1 MKNLKFKWLLL
12 SFILSIASINT
23 AWAVTY
29 NPSGVAQQ
37 TMQSQQVMKTGGA
50 YNGTVYE
57 PFSNATPSEQGG
69 VGSSQ
74 APVKAPNGPRKAFDT
89 TADYGNSGDS
99 PVGEPWILFLF
110 ALGFMGIIFIR
121 KRKLSQTT
129 KMKNTNKF
137 IATLTLLFTLGV
149 GQTWAT
155 NASFYNDNAF
165 DLQLYAPSYY
175 NSDTWIGAQN
185 HYVAGNVKELG
196 TITSFYLKQYWFK
209 ASKHD
214 GNICTDNGTMKYCV
228 HLTSVDESSA
238 SWHTIAK
245 NGQTWSG
252 SDVTIKKDN
261 ANENLLED
269 ATLNG
274 DYVMEFLFYVDMNLS
289 SSSGCGSTQYLKNN
303 HGDYYD
309 QNFKITFSYYPNTA
323 VTFGQSAGGTA
334 HLSVGGVAKSSGNEI
349 TKGSNL
355 DFTASPATGYQ
366 FDGWY
371 SNSSFTGDPISTNT
385 SYTVSSTSTN
395 TYEIYAKFSKIDY
408 TLRYTANPT
417 NCSSYTDLSS
427 ATYNYQDN
435 VTLSIVPDATH
446 TVASVVTSPS
456 KTVTKSSNNYSFSMP
471 ASNTTVAVTM
481 AVTNVIVTFD
491 LTNGGTCGTASKNCT
506 YGSTYG
512 TLPTPVKNGY
522 HFKGWYTESS
532 GGTKVYST
540 TTVNDLDGAIT
551 LYAQY
556 DEPVIA
562 SVSCSPYSVMPG
574 DEVSIDVRYEVDK
587 APEGTYLLCYQ
598 LSTGTGDVI
607 ADQPTFYVEGGVCKF
622 IAPKTTGWYA
632 VDVYLF
638 AGDHNCA
645 SLESPLASKVATT
658 TMFWIVAANKVTV
671 KYQCNGV
678 DLLPSTVV
686 QVPDVLSK
694 AVSVTAPEID
704 GLTFSGWSHDSH
716 ITARNETD
724 DSSNPISI
732 TADAATTLT
741 ATYNQSGYVYFK
753 NIHNWKNVYFY
764 RYHDRSYWG
773 GSITGDY
780 GMGHHDNSDSWT
792 HYCVE
797 GPVTMQKVAGSDDVY
812 YCKPSSTPAT
822 GEGYAFTDQ
831 PSTEAFFGQDGIYD
845 HINVLKCYGQDF
857 YNVNHMIVPDPDET
871 GTNPGGNYDG
881 KVTYYSKY
889 CEAPSLA
896 SWNWYMAGDWNWS
909 EHFTL
914 KGEKVGAMTFQTSRY
929 FDAAG
934 ATRYISFYNPSNTRY
949 GCYGRQIYQSSDATT
964 LTSGENM
971 NMGLNTNAPGEYIFT
986 VTYSHNN
993 QSGGFPGKIELVVT
1007 YPVQVGDY
1015 RLIYTGG
1022 TNPHPGNV
1030 IASRENGED
1039 LSDMFVA
1046 SGNADKIKIQTCTAV
1061 ENANVTWGTPATL
1074 DYAGDVDFAT
1084 LLASKDGGPGV
1095 YTFTI
1100 AQDAS
1105 GLNPTVTNVE
1115 KYTGQFYVRTDS
1127 VENQWSYWLSKDAHM
1142 MNYSDYSTTLT
1153 TKPYSHYYVKD
1164 IHGSTS
1170 SQGNIRFTV
1179 ATDNSLAIT
1188 DTVFNGDAT
1197 GDYIDYY
1204 GSEWLK
1210 VVENVRFTYNQKT
1223 NKIWRAYTEG
1233 PANNNYMVLRSN
1245 GTNVWTD
1252 NGSGSK
1258 GSLSSAIKFAD
1269 QGNWVYQ
1276 VDAWATPGA
1285 YVKLTAEIHN
1295 KDATGNG
1302 DITPAHLTTQYLK
1315 GKNNATWDAD
1325 NAVLLI
1331 GGESEDAQHMRITYD
1346 FKTDR
1351 MMTSWLPGGT
1361 ISDRLTINA
1370 DVMLIRVHQEEGQSI
1385 TFGDSGNPEDPYSLS
1400 GVKTVYG
1407 VMQFNKST
1415 INDRRLSQFE
1425 RDLFWISFP
1434 FDVNLSDVF
1443 GFGTYM
1449 QHWAI
1454 QYYDGKGRAKNGYW
1468 YDSPS
1473 NWKFVTSAMR
1483 DTFVLKAN
1491 EGYVLAL
1498 DLDELTYSSSV
1509 WNNVTSIYLY
1519 FPSTTN
1525 LGTILEKNEKTVD
1538 IDQTGYLCTIDR
1550 RTDKTQPNTNKDR
1563 RVADSYWHCIGVPSF
1578 AGAEHAIDRS
1588 WIDYDVPSAYD
1599 EDGNVVWETKN
1610 LPFLYRWDMSTN
1622 ELFPV
1627 WLGAGNVTFQ
1637 AMHSYLVQYSQPTIT
1652 WENVVVSQPVAIKA
1666 RLTQQADYNLSLVL
1680 TRGET
1685 QQDQT
1690 FIRLS
1695 DEENV
1700 TDNFEFNQ
1708 DLSKETNRNKANI
1721 WTLTADYYPV
1731 AGNSMP
1737 FSAETK
1743 TIQVGVKIASDGE
1756 YTFALPEGTDGVG
1769 VVLIDNIAGTRTNLA
1784 LTDYTVNLTAGTYDG
1799 RFSLE
1804 ISPIVQSPT
1813 GIEQTSSDSKDGVR
1827 KVMVDGILYIVKD
1840 DRIYDATGTRVQ

>member
-1 MKNLKFKWLLL
+1 M
-12 SFILSIASINT
+12 
-23 AWAVTY
+23 
-29 NPSGVAQQ
+29 
-37 TMQSQQVMKTGGA
+37 
-50 YNGTVYE
+50 TV
-57 PFSNATPSEQGG
+57 G
-69 VGSSQ
+69 GSS
-74 APVKAPNGPRKAFDT
+74 
-89 TADYGNSGDS
+89 
-99 PVGEPWILFLF
+99 
-110 ALGFMGIIFIR
+110 
-121 KRKLSQTT
+121 
-129 KMKNTNKF
+129 
-137 IATLTLLFTLGV
+137 
-149 GQTWAT
+149 
-155 NASFYNDNAF
+155 
-165 DLQLYAPSYY
+165 
-175 NSDTWIGAQN
+175 
-185 HYVAGNVKELG
+185 
-196 TITSFYLKQYWFK
+196 
-209 ASKHD
+209 
-214 GNICTDNGTMKYCV
+214 
-228 HLTSVDESSA
+228 
-238 SWHTIAK
+238 
-245 NGQTWSG
+245 
-252 SDVTIKKDN
+252 
-261 ANENLLED
+261 
-269 ATLNG
+269 
-274 DYVMEFLFYVDMNLS
+274 
-289 SSSGCGSTQYLKNN
+289 
-303 HGDYYD
+303 
-309 QNFKITFSYYPNTA
+309 
-323 VTFGQSAGGTA
+323 
-334 HLSVGGVAKSSGNEI
+334 KSSGDEI
-349 TKGSNL
+349 TKGSTLN
-355 DFTASPATGYQ
+355 FTVSKNTGYQ

-371 SNSSFTGDPISTNT
+371 TNSSFTGDPVSTNE
-385 SYTVSSTSTN
+385 SYSVTASGN
-395 TYEIYAKFSKIDY
+395 TMELYAKFSKIDY

-456 KTVTKSSNNYSFSMP
+456 KTVTKTNNNYSFSMP
-471 ASNTTVAVTM
+471 ASNTTVTVTM
-481 AVTNVIVTFD
+481 AVTNVVVTFD

-522 HFKGWYTESS
+522 HFRGWYTEAE
-532 GGTKVYST
+532 GGTRVWDSDFVT
-540 TTVNDLDGAIT
+540 DLDGAIT

-556 DEPVIA
+556 DTPVIE
-562 SVSCSPYSVMPG
+562 SVYCSPWSVMPG
-574 DEVSIDVRYEVDK
+574 DEVSVEVRYQVST
-587 APEGTYLLCYQ
+587 APEGDYTICYL
-598 LSTGTGDVI
+598 LSTGEGDVI
-607 ADQPTFYVEGGVCKF
+607 AEQPEFITAPSTNTATF

-638 AGDHNCA
+638 DGADHNCA
-645 SLESPLASKVATT
+645 NLVAPIASKVATT

-724 DSSNPISI
+724 DSSNPIII
-732 TADAATTLT
+732 TANDETTLT
-741 ATYNQSGYVYFK
+741 ATYSQSGYVYFK
-753 NIHNWKNVYFY
+753 NIHNWENVYFY
-764 RYHDRSYWG
+764 RYNDRAYNGTNNMGDWG
-773 GSITGDY
+773 IGN
-780 GMGHHDNSDSWT
+780 HDNSSSWT

-797 GPVTMQKVAGSDDVY
+797 GPVAMQKVAGSDDVY
-812 YCKPSSTPAT
+812 YCKPSSTPTT
-822 GEGYAFTDQ
+822 GQGYAFTDQ
-831 PSTEAFFGQDGIYD
+831 PSTEDFFGKSKTYD
-845 HINVLKCYGQDF
+845 HINVLRCVGQDF
-857 YNVNHMIVPDPDET
+857 SNVNHMIVPDPDEN
-871 GTNPGGNYDG
+871 GTDPGGNYSG
-881 KVTYYSKY
+881 YVTYFTKY

-909 EHFTL
+909 EHFPL
-914 KGEKVGAMTFQTSRY
+914 KSKKIGELTFQTSRY

-934 ATRYISFYNPSNTRY
+934 ADRYICLFNHEGWHY
-949 GCYGRQIYQSSDATT
+949 GNYGAQIYGSTESTSITT
-964 LTSGENM
+964 GVNM

-993 QSGGFPGKIELVVT
+993 QSGGFPGKIDLVVT
-1007 YPVQVGDY
+1007 YPVEVGDY

-1022 TNPHPGNV
+1022 TKPHPGNV
-1030 IASRENGED
+1030 IKSRENGED
-1039 LSDMFVA
+1039 LSDMYVA
-1046 SGNADKIKIQTCTAV
+1046 TSNADKIKIQTCTAIG
-1061 ENANVTWGTPATL
+1061 NTNVTWGTPANAT
-1074 DYAGDVDFAT
+1074 YADGVDFAA
-1084 LLASKDGGPGV
+1084 LLASKDGGSGV

-1105 GLNPTVTNVE
+1105 GLNPTITNVE
-1115 KYTGQFYVRTDS
+1115 KYDGRFYVRTDS
-1127 VENQWSYWLSKDAHM
+1127 VENQWSYWLSKDAHTM
-1142 MNYSDYSTTLT
+1142 TYSEYSTTLS

-1164 IHGSTS
+1164 IHGSSS

-1245 GTNVWTD
+1245 GTNVYAD
-1252 NGSGSK
+1252 NAGSK

-1285 YVKLTAEIHN
+1285 YVKLTAQIHN
-1295 KDATGNG
+1295 KDATSNN
-1302 DITPAHLTTQYLK
+1302 DETASHLTTQYLK
-1315 GKNNATWDAD
+1315 GKDNATWDAD
-1325 NAVLLI
+1325 NAVLLL
-1331 GGESEDAQHMRITYD
+1331 GGTGSAQHMRITYD

-1351 MMTSWLPGGT
+1351 MMTSWLPDGD
-1361 ISDRLTINA
+1361 ISGNLTINA
-1370 DVMLIRVHQEEGQSI
+1370 DVMLIREHQEAGQSI
-1385 TFGDSGNPEDPYSLS
+1385 TFDHPVDPAEDPYTLN

-1407 VMQFNKST
+1407 VMKFNKDDL
-1415 INDRRLSQFE
+1415 NDRTKSQFE

-1443 GFGTYM
+1443 GFGKYM

-1498 DLDELTYSSSV
+1498 DLEELDTWSSV
-1509 WNNVTSIYLY
+1509 WANSVTSIYLY

-1599 EDGNVVWETKN
+1599 EDGNVVWETRN
-1610 LPFLYRWDMSTN
+1610 LPFLYRWDMSIN

-1627 WLGAGNVTFQ
+1627 WLGAENVTFQ
-1637 AMHSYLVQYSQPTIT
+1637 AMHAYLVQYSQPTIT
-1652 WENVVVSQPVAIKA
+1652 WTNVVVAQPAAIKA

-1680 TRGET
+1680 TRGEA

-1695 DEENV
+1695 DDENV

-1743 TIQVGVKIASDGE
+1743 TVQVGMNVASDGE
-1756 YTFALPEGTDGVG
+1756 YTFSMPEGTNGVG
-1769 VVLIDNIAGTRTNLA
+1769 VVLVDNIAGTRTNLG
-1784 LTDYTVNLTAGTYDG
+1784 LTDYTVNLTAGTYDE
-1799 RFSLE
+1799 RFVLE
-1804 ISPIVQSPT
+1804 ISPINNAPT
-1813 GIEQTSSDSKDGVR
+1813 NIDNVKGNDEQGAKVR
-1827 KVMVDGILYIVKD
+1827 KVLIDGVLYIVKD
-1840 DRIYDATGTRVQ
+1840 GAIFDARGSRVE